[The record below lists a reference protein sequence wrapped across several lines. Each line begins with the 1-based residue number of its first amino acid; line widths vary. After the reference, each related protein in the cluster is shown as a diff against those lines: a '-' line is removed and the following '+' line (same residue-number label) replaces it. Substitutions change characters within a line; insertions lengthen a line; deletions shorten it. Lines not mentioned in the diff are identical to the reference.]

1 MFDVVFFRTVLQGF
15 WVNCNRYGKLQFKLG
30 KCVRKTE
37 LISKIDQD
45 VERKQSRWD
54 TG

>member
-1 MFDVVFFRTVLQGF
+1 MLSFFRTVLKGF
-15 WVNCNRYGKLQFKLG
+15 WVNGNRYGKLQFKLG
-30 KCVRKTE
+30 KCLRKTE

-45 VERKQSRWD
+45 VEQKQRRWN

>member
-1 MFDVVFFRTVLQGF
+1 MFDVVFFRKVLQRF
-15 WVNCNRYGKLQFKLG
+15 LVNCNRYGKLQFKLG

-37 LISKIDQD
+37 LISKTDQD
-45 VERKQSRWD
+45 VEQKQRRWD